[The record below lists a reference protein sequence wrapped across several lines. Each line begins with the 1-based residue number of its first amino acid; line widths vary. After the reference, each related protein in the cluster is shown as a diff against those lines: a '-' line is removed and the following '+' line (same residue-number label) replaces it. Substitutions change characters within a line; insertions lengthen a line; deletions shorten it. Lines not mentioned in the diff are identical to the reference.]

1 MYMAPERIKGLQ
13 YSFPSDVWALGLIVY
28 ECAIGTLRSTLSG
41 LFTRRRTVSGHSDAR
56 R

>member
-13 YSFPSDVWALGLIVY
+13 YSFPSDVWALGLIAY